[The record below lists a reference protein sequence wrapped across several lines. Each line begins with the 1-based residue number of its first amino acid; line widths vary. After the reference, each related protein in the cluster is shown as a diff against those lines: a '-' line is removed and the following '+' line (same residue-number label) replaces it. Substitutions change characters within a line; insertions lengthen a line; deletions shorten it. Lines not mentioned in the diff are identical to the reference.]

1 MESKEHSG
9 SVWDRFAQRAKQ
21 PKPPRM
27 EADMD
32 DGELLS
38 AALTGLETVLSADRD
53 VQAVYMRRLG
63 KKLQKRLSAEAS
75 AQVWEAVNRLGL
87 TEPGRGY
94 ATAGEAAVELYRM
107 RSQVSSVSSGAD
119 GAASGRGGS
128 RRLLRAL
135 VSLRRTSLALAV
147 CLAVLGAGV
156 ALYFLFPGGI
166 FLRTVEVPELRGT
179 NIRETVPDE
188 SLFRLEATYRYD
200 SGSEAGTILSQTPS
214 AGMLRRVER
223 GRHPCV
229 IQVSV
234 SLGQQQVEVG
244 DYAGMSEHAARV
256 ECRRLGLIVKR
267 ESVSDHPR
275 GNVAYT
281 DPPAGTVLPAG
292 ASVTLYVGSAYRVAA
307 VSLPSLVG
315 VSEAAACSMLA
326 SLGLTRGNV
335 TYIASDKP
343 AGVVVAQS
351 VLAGT
356 ELDAGSRVGLVVSK
370 GCARGAF

>member
-63 KKLQKRLSAEAS
+63 KKLQKRLSTEAS
-75 AQVWEAVNRLGL
+75 AQVWEAVNRLGS

-119 GAASGRGGS
+119 GTASGRGGS

-200 SGSEAGTILSQTPS
+200 SGSEAGTVLSQSPA

-234 SLGQQQVEVG
+234 SLGSSRSRW
-244 DYAGMSEHAARV
+244 AIM
-256 ECRRLGLIVKR
+256 
-267 ESVSDHPR
+267 
-275 GNVAYT
+275 
-281 DPPAGTVLPAG
+281 PA
-292 ASVTLYVGSAYRVAA
+292 
-307 VSLPSLVG
+307 
-315 VSEAAACSMLA
+315 
-326 SLGLTRGNV
+326 
-335 TYIASDKP
+335 
-343 AGVVVAQS
+343 
-351 VLAGT
+351 
-356 ELDAGSRVGLVVSK
+356 
-370 GCARGAF
+370 